1 MVMKTVLVCPLD
13 WGIGH
18 ATRCVPV
25 ISKFLENGFNVVIA
39 ADGPPLEFLRKEF
52 PSLPFLR
59 IPGTK
64 ITYSG
69 NSRFVLKM
77 CLLTPKFLYGIY
89 REHRMLKK
97 LLKEVEVDIILSD
110 NRYGLWN
117 KHKHTI
123 LITHQLDIQ
132 LTGTIRFLSGVI
144 RKINYFLIRQ
154 FDECWIPD
162 FELHQG
168 LAGKL
173 SHPEILPSNAIYIGA
188 LSRFSSRMAYD
199 KQAIP
204 VQHDIVVV
212 LSGPEP
218 QRTILEEKILH
229 QLKSTKLKGIVVR
242 GIIDSDQIFS
252 LTENILVYSHLETQ
266 QLKADMLGS
275 EVIICRP
282 GYSSIMDIVTIG
294 KRAIFIPTPG
304 QTEQEYLA
312 HYMMDKKIFF
322 AMSQSD
328 FDLLYALGMTINWP
342 GMVMQNDYQI
352 LEERIKL
359 MQNAGIQNSEFN

>member
-1 MVMKTVLVCPLD
+1 MKTVLVCPLN

-25 ISKFLENGFNVVIA
+25 ISKFSENGFKVVIA
-39 ADGPPLEFLRKEF
+39 ADGHPLEFLKKEF
-52 PSLPFLR
+52 PSSQF
-59 IPGTK
+59 IKFPGVR
-64 ITYSG
+64 ITYPE
-69 NSRFVLKM
+69 NSRFALRM
-77 CLLTPKFLYGIY
+77 CLLTPKFILGII

-97 LLKEVEVDIILSD
+97 IIKQENIDIVVSD

-117 KHKHTI
+117 RGKFSI
-123 LITHQLDIQ
+123 LITHQLNIH
-132 LTGTIRFLSGVI
+132 LPGTLKLLSGII
-144 RKINYFLIRQ
+144 RKINNSLIRK

-162 FELHQG
+162 FELHRG

-173 SHPEILPSNAIYIGA
+173 SHPDNLPSNAVYIGA
-188 LSRFSSRMAYD
+188 LSRFSFGSTHFR
-199 KQAIP
+199 QAIP
-204 VQHDIVVV
+204 IQYDIIAV

-218 QRTILEEKILH
+218 QRSIFEEKILY
-229 QLKSTKLKGIVVR
+229 QLKSTDLRGIVIR
-242 GIIDSDQIFS
+242 GLIDSNES
-252 LTENILVYSHLETQ
+252 YYLTENIRVFSHLDTQ
-266 QLKADMLGS
+266 QLKGDMLGS
-275 EVIICRP
+275 EVVICRS

-322 AMSQSD
+322 AMPQAD
-328 FDLLYALGMTINWP
+328 FDLLYALEMAKNFP

-352 LEERIKL
+352 LEERIRL
-359 MQNAGIQNSEFN
+359 LNN